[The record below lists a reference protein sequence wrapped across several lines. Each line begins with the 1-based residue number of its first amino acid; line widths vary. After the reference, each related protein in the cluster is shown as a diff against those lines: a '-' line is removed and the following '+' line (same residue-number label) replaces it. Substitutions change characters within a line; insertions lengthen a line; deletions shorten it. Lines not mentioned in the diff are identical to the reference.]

1 MARCEARCEAAGSP
15 PPIRAVGARGRS
27 GCKVGVAAAGRFSRL
42 TSLRAAFDAV
52 FAGCFDGG
60 AFAGALGLNMGRL
73 SDHMR
78 EVHPAGSD
86 RFGARRVHG
95 LRTLAYTELPKSSNA
110 WHSET
115 VRYNHTVH
123 FGFGGP
129 R

>member
-1 MARCEARCEAAGSP
+1 M
-15 PPIRAVGARGRS
+15 
-27 GCKVGVAAAGRFSRL
+27 GVAAAGRFSRL

-110 WHSET
+110 WCIPKPSVQSYSAFWLRGT
-115 VRYNHTVH
+115 QVTY
-123 FGFGGP
+123 
-129 R
+129 